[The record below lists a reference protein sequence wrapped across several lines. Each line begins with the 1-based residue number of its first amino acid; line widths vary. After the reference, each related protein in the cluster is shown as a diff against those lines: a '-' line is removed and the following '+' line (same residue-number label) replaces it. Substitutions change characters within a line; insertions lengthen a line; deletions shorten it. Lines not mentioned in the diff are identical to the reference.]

1 MQEQTD
7 PVVAGREGCGMGGE
21 WLSAEETAA
30 SLQITKA
37 TLYKLVR
44 EGRVPARK
52 SHGRWQFLARDIEE
66 LFSLTAT
73 AAHSPAHGGST
84 R

>member
-1 MQEQTD
+1 MQNQ
-7 PVVAGREGCGMGGE
+7 
-21 WLSAEETAA
+21 WLDAEETAA

-37 TLYKLVR
+37 TLYKLVK

-52 SHGRWQFLARDIEE
+52 ISGRWHFTRDAIEQ
-66 LFSLTAT
+66 LFAAYDAVSEAT
-73 AAHSPAHGGST
+73 TEGGDDN

>member
-1 MQEQTD
+1 MESGWFD
-7 PVVAGREGCGMGGE
+7 
-21 WLSAEETAA
+21 AEEIAS

-44 EGRVPARK
+44 EGRVPASRVGRK
-52 SHGRWQFLARDIEE
+52 WLFRAEAIEE
-66 LFSLTAT
+66 LFAG
-73 AAHSPAHGGST
+73 AASSVEWPGREGEA

>member
-1 MQEQTD
+1 MHS
-7 PVVAGREGCGMGGE
+7 E
-21 WLSAEETAA
+21 WLDADDTAS

-37 TLYKLVR
+37 TLYKLIR

-52 SHGRWQFLARDIEE
+52 VGGQWRVSRTHIEE
-66 LFSLTAT
+66 LFSGAPEAVSLGRET
-73 AAHSPAHGGST
+73 S

>member
-1 MQEQTD
+1 MESQ
-7 PVVAGREGCGMGGE
+7 
-21 WLSAEETAA
+21 WLDADATAA

-52 SHGRWQFLARDIEE
+52 VSGRWRFTRDSIVE
-66 LFSLTAT
+66 LFEGLPCAAT
-73 AAHSPAHGGST
+73 ERPA